1 VSAPGSTIPTIGASG
16 AIAGVMG
23 AYLVSYPHA
32 RVQALVPIVYIMQ
45 IIVVPAPIFLGIWML
60 MQLFQGV
67 SSISAVETTGVA
79 FWAHIGGFIA
89 GAAVTWLLDKVHFLR
104 SKNTHIRPGTDHATM
119 YRLGHRPRY

>member
-1 VSAPGSTIPTIGASG
+1 
-16 AIAGVMG
+16 MG
-23 AYLVSYPHA
+23 AYLISYPRA
-32 RVQALVPIVYIMQ
+32 RVQALIPLGVVMQ
-45 IIVVPAPIFLGIWML
+45 MMVVPAPIFLGIWML

-104 SKNTHIRPGTDHATM
+104 SKNPAIRPGTERATM
-119 YRLGHRPRY
+119 YRLGHRPQ